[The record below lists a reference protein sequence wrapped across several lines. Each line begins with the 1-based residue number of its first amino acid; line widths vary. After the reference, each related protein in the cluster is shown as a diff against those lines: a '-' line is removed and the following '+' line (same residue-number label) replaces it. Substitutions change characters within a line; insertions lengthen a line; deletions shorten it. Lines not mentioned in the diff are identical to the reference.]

1 MQQTPKQKKAAKK
14 KTNQARLPLPMV
26 LVSRQAT
33 ARQMQAPRLLD
44 RDQIG
49 AVVRTR
55 LTKSGISDIR
65 GLRVSYV
72 AGYTYVGNNTSGTN
86 DAVLFQAKNLTL
98 CNPYVAGV
106 SSGQV
111 PIAASDPVLGAT
123 YISDLEK
130 HFARKVIK
138 KMWMHVDSLQPATS
152 NNMMCVIAPSRGGG
166 ATPYTSFSPAATA
179 PLAGNTVENVSSMRG
194 AFPVDSWESKSAD
207 ISEFIAG
214 GSGAKQNEFEIGST
228 DPAVTNVSGGDV
240 DGEGLI
246 PACFAIAGNST
257 TTTLRGTKV
266 HQIVIEQEIDL
277 LDYIGGMAQASAIN

>member
-1 MQQTPKQKKAAKK
+1 MQQRNSQKKAPK
-14 KTNQARLPLPMV
+14 KTNQARVPLPMV
-26 LVSRQAT
+26 LVSRQQT
-33 ARQMQAPRLLD
+33 SRQLQAPRLLD

-72 AGYTYVGNNTSGTN
+72 AGYTYVGNGTSGTI
-86 DAVLFQAKNLTL
+86 DAVLFRAKNLTL
-98 CNPYVAGV
+98 CNPFAAGTA
-106 SSGQV
+106 SGQV

-123 YISDLEK
+123 YVSDLEK

-138 KMWMHVDSLQPATS
+138 RMWLHVDSLQPATS

-166 ATPYTSFSPAATA
+166 ATPYTFFSPAATA

-194 AFPVDSWESKSAD
+194 AFPVDSWESKSMD

-228 DPAVTNVSGGDV
+228 DPAVTNVSGGGV

-246 PACFAIAGNST
+246 PACFAVAGNST
-257 TTTLRGTKV
+257 TTTLRGSNV
-266 HQIVIEQEIDL
+266 HQIVVEQEIDL
-277 LDYIGGMAQASAIN
+277 LDYVGGMAQASAIN